1 MLTGIS
7 TGASNS
13 IKSFTAS
20 NAFKVAENAMQNE
33 RKDNTSSGVE
43 LNDNNILLKN
53 IEKNIYN
60 IIGKEKECTL
70 TLASQNSS
78 FINMKKF
85 NKFKAYISSVITL
98 LSCSL

>member
-13 IKSFTAS
+13 IKAFTAS

-53 IEKNIYN
+53 QNLSEIRDYAKIVGEDNLSDEDIKY
-60 IIGKEKECTL
+60 GL
-70 TLASQNSS
+70 T
-78 FINMKKF
+78 
-85 NKFKAYISSVITL
+85 YGRSVIAEYVI
-98 LSCSL
+98 

>member
-53 IEKNIYN
+53 QNLSEIRDYAKIVGEDNLSDEDIKY
-60 IIGKEKECTL
+60 GL
-70 TLASQNSS
+70 T
-78 FINMKKF
+78 
-85 NKFKAYISSVITL
+85 YGRSVIAEYVI
-98 LSCSL
+98 